1 MNRLHFGHLLILWSF
16 IGTSYAKDLD
26 LILSESAPS
35 LERSSCEEGLGKL
48 TQELDGLKTED
59 YQVVVS
65 TLGHKKA
72 LDKLWSYKLKL
83 HGMLRSEFLN
93 GSLEEKCATA
103 LRGTLRALRTVEDI
117 LSEHKF
123 RNDSNQGSY
132 SDHAFGEGNSELRV
146 NPEFKNFSM
155 MRDLQ
160 SGDIILSRGNAYT
173 SSAISHLGEFD
184 TQYSHLSVVY
194 KDELGK
200 FWTVEAHI
208 EVGVF
213 VRPLEDHRDDK
224 NFRTMVYRFED
235 KDLAHKSAEYIF
247 KKVKSASDSTGN
259 IFYDFGFNPDDST
272 QLFCSEVASY
282 AYSFSSNGE
291 VNIPLFRSE
300 LLKRKPE
307 FVRMLGIEVNKSF
320 IPADIEVDPRF
331 KIVTEWRDPKKIN
344 NNLEK
349 DSIMQSMFKW
359 SDDLG
364 YRMVQA
370 SSKNSLIYRN
380 VAWPLR
386 RIPFLKKYVIN
397 KLPLNMSRKLIGYF
411 GVLESIGEFLQ
422 KDLKPADEK
431 SIKETGFPLMGS
443 DKAKLLEETRLKDLG
458 ARKKVLHRMYRP
470 LKS

>member
-1 MNRLHFGHLLILWSF
+1 MNRLFFGHLLILWSI
-16 IGTSYAKDLD
+16 IGTSFASDLD
-26 LILSESAPS
+26 LLISEANPS
-35 LERSSCEEGLGKL
+35 LHSSQCEASLGKITDKLGKL
-48 TQELDGLKTED
+48 KASDYKTIVE
-59 YQVVVS
+59 
-65 TLGHKKA
+65 THGHEKS
-72 LDKLWSYKLKL
+72 LNKLWKFKLSL
-83 HGMLRSEFLN
+83 HEKLRSEYLN
-93 GSLEEKCATA
+93 GTLDEKCATS
-103 LRGTLRALRTVEDI
+103 LRGTLKAVRTAEDI
-117 LSEHKF
+117 ISDSKF
-123 RNDSNQGSY
+123 RNDPNQATY
-132 SDHAFGEGNSELRV
+132 SDHAFGEENSELKL
-146 NPEFKNFSM
+146 NPDFKNFSM
-155 MRDLQ
+155 MKDLQ

-173 SSAISHLGEFD
+173 SAAISHLGEFD
-184 TQYSHLSVVY
+184 TQFSHLSVVY
-194 KDELGK
+194 KDPAGK

-224 NFRTMVYRFED
+224 NFRTMVYRFDD
-235 KDLAHKSAEYIF
+235 KDLALKSAEYIF
-247 KKVKSASDSTGN
+247 NKVKSASNSSGN
-259 IFYDFGFNPDDST
+259 IFYDFGFNADDPT

-331 KIVTEWRDPKKIN
+331 KIVAEWRDPKKIN

-349 DSIMQSMFKW
+349 DAIMQAMFKW

-380 VAWPLR
+380 IAWPLR
-386 RIPFLKKYVIN
+386 RIPYLNKYVIN

-422 KDLKPADEK
+422 KDLKSADEK
-431 SIKETGFPLMGS
+431 AILETGFPLMGA
-443 DKAKLLEETRLKDLG
+443 DKYKVLEETRQKDLL
-458 ARKKVLHRMYRP
+458 ARKKVLHRMYKP
-470 LKS
+470 AKT